1 MNCSYVLATD
11 AFMYLPQSRALW
23 KLIHCK
29 HRQIHILLAAVQ
41 ALRHLYVV
49 ATEPRC
55 VEAIDVD
62 SRQSVYVPLS
72 VSTDATTNHTAEQ
85 VP

>member
-1 MNCSYVLATD
+1 M
-11 AFMYLPQSRALW
+11 
-23 KLIHCK
+23 LIAE
-29 HRQIHILLAAVQ
+29 LQ
-41 ALRHLYVV
+41 ALRHLYVL

-72 VSTDATTNHTAEQ
+72 VSTDATSSHTAQQ
-85 VP
+85 VHVYDARECL